1 MNQNHAYDVAA
12 ASAAYALDV
21 LQEIAALP
29 AGEAYLRLHD
39 LFHTAILAYTNACQ
53 GWEAERIPEPSTN

>member
-1 MNQNHAYDVAA
+1 MILNHAYDVAA
-12 ASAAYALDV
+12 ASASYALDV

-39 LFHTAILAYTNACQ
+39 LFHTAILAYVDGQN
-53 GWEAERIPEPSTN
+53 GWGLAPEPSEN